1 MPEAVTDPEFLS
13 QLTATISANI
23 ANEQFGVSELADAM
37 NMSRSNLLR
46 KVKKLTNLSVSQ
58 LISQERL
65 KQAMQLLRT
74 TGLNVSEVSHQV
86 GFNSTSY
93 FIKCF
98 REYYGYPPGE
108 VGKGSQSTVHG
119 PRPDAQPENGVTSHL
134 GAESVVTAPATI
146 KTKRYGLW
154 VALAVIV
161 LALGAVFYYYSAS
174 SSPARLD
181 KSIAVLPFKND
192 SNDSTNLYLINGLME
207 STLSN
212 LQKIQDLKVISRTS
226 TEKYRDN
233 TRSIPEM
240 ARELQV
246 NYFVEGSGQKIG
258 DQILLN
264 IQLIEGPTDRHLWS
278 KQYRR
283 EARDIFA
290 LQQEIAKNI
299 AAEIQAVIT
308 PEEQQRIEKIP
319 TENLEAY
326 DHFLKG
332 RDLFYNSTGPSLPD
346 ALTEFNKAIALD
358 PQFAMAYADAALVY
372 YYRDIFMIEKK
383 YGAELHNYADKALL
397 YDPKLDVSLV
407 AKALSYV
414 YKGDFESGVLYLEK
428 ALEYNPNSGL
438 AINFLSEFYNMHVP
452 NTTRYLEYSLRGVQ
466 MEIGSKDSTTLSHR
480 YLHAS
485 NALMQAGFIDEGL
498 AYVNKSLAYNPKNFY
513 SGFLS
518 VYVRFAKEKGD
529 LARVKA
535 NMLKELDRDTLQF
548 IIIQEVAKICYYM
561 RDYPEAYAYYQKFI
575 AFKEALKLDLFNT
588 EDIKIALVLDK
599 LGHKEQAQV
608 YLTRFK
614 QYADNNKTIYKHLLL
629 TSYYS
634 YTGNTSKALEH
645 LRLFGQEDDYS
656 YWVLLFGNEPT
667 LEPIKDLPEVK
678 AIMKNVEKKFWA
690 MHERL
695 RKELEE
701 KELLNLPPA
710 P

>member
-1 MPEAVTDPEFLS
+1 MPDAVTDNEFLKA
-13 QLTATISANI
+13 LTDTIGQNI
-23 ANEQFGVSELADAM
+23 ANEQFGVSELAGAM

-58 LISQERL
+58 LISQVRL
-65 KQAMQLLRT
+65 QKGMHLLQT
-74 TGLNVSEVSHQV
+74 TGSNVSEVAHQV
-86 GFNSTSY
+86 GFNSPSY

-108 VGKGSQSTVHG
+108 VGKGPQSTVHG
-119 PRPDAQPENGVTSHL
+119 PQHSAQGGNGVLTSVAAGPTHPRPT
-134 GAESVVTAPATI
+134 ANIRYWPWVV
-146 KTKRYGLW
+146 L
-154 VALAVIV
+154 VVL
-161 LALGAVFYYYSAS
+161 LALGGTVYYIYRVSTP
-174 SSPARLD
+174 SPGLE

-192 SNDSTNLYLINGLME
+192 SADSTNLYLINGLME
-207 STLSN
+207 STLNN
-212 LQKIQDLKVISRTS
+212 LQKIKDLKVISRTS
-226 TEKYRDN
+226 TEKYRYN
-233 TRSIPEM
+233 ARSIPEM

-246 NYFVEGSGQKIG
+246 NYFIEGSGQKIG

-290 LQQEIAKNI
+290 LQQEIAKSV

-332 RDLFYNSTGPSLPD
+332 RNLFYNTKGAELPE
-346 ALTEFNKAIALD
+346 ALDEMHKAIALD
-358 PQFAMAYADAALVY
+358 PQFATAYAEAALIY

-397 YDPKLDVSLV
+397 YDPKLDESLV

-414 YKGDFESGVLYLEK
+414 YKADFESAVLYLEK

-452 NTTRYLEYSLRGVQ
+452 NTAKYLEYSLRGVQ
-466 MEIGSKDSTTLSHR
+466 MEIGSGDSTTLSHR

-485 NALMQAGFIDEGL
+485 NALMQGGFIDEAL
-498 AYVNKSLAYNPKNFY
+498 VAVNKSVAYNPRNFY

-518 VYVRFAKEKGD
+518 VYVRFAKTKCD
-529 LARVKA
+529 LTQVKA
-535 NMLKELDRDTLQF
+535 EMLKELAKDTTQF
-548 IIIQEVAKICYYM
+548 VVIQEVAKICYYM
-561 RDYPEAYAYYQKFI
+561 RDYPEAYRYYRKFI
-575 AFKEALKLDLFNT
+575 AYKDAMKLDVFTT
-588 EDIKIALVLDK
+588 EDIKVAIVLNK
-599 LGHKEQAQV
+599 LGFKEQSAA
-608 YLTRFK
+608 YLAHFK
-614 QYADNNKTIYKHLLL
+614 QYADKDKSIYKHLLL
-629 TSYYS
+629 ASYYS
-634 YTGNTSKALEH
+634 YTGNTPKAIEH
-645 LRLFGQEDDYS
+645 LRLFSKEEDYS
-656 YWVLLFGNEPT
+656 YWVLLFESEPT
-667 LEPIKDLPEVK
+667 LEPINDLPEVK
-678 AIMKNVEKKFWA
+678 AILKNVEKKFWA
-690 MHERL
+690 KHEKL
-695 RKELEE
+695 KADLEE
-701 KELLNLPPA
+701 KELLAPA